1 MTIPANETILAKDD
15 WGDGN
20 LFDQMNRE
28 YYAAY
33 PGNGYDQG
41 LYLNV
46 YDDNFA
52 AITFKVGSSIMNSAF
67 ELSES
72 IFDPNRT
79 QMHITCVYPVSG
91 QYNTLSRALF
101 YVLIVFSLVFRRH
114 VWISIAALGTAMTY
128 SAVSAV
134 HLFALVGSFGFK
146 DPGVLSTESNKDY
159 VDLDIF
165 GIFPILTAA
174 GIMLTPI
181 LMWSNTVRKHHAQP
195 VIVCWGAL
203 IFVALAT
210 CIGVLMRG
218 LGLIGGGAMAINE
231 LPSFA
236 SCIGTPECTNPDTGI
251 LYRDFYQKCECFD
264 FCGVL
269 SPTAAMRA
277 GENMVPFII
286 SNKAE
291 KAANNDDFL
300 KLFVVNL
307 FALAFITIN
316 GAIGVLESFYSQSEV
331 RNGIFR
337 LCNAD
342 LRMWIKVLFEGERQ
356 EHLLNKFGRQSA
368 GLLKTKRKRV
378 RFLFAKAMATM
389 FYLLAILLTVLCPVV
404 FITSVITSEILI
416 QNYPPS
422 EHSDAIG
429 AWGAWVGA
437 ILVIFAAVIEKYSK
451 AWLISL
457 LVLLRAMWHVVKY
470 DKKERQQ
477 RSKKGDGLSVSGR
490 IKDFF
495 KEVGSPFIH
504 GWYSTRRAWWTSK
517 TNMRLFAAWWKNP
530 QKLSQMRGEE
540 LRKQW
545 AVEELKDEGGK
556 PSCMCRMCIR
566 DLEKKL
572 HGEDN
577 TSEAHHNTVLDRAR
591 SLAREKRGRY
601 DIVLE
606 EREVEQR
613 EAYENLHNG
622 PGQPAHGTEMS
633 KMQQAHDDSTQAS
646 TLAYRLGESEESLY
660 DRPTT
665 IPLMSGSR
673 KSVASDPSSPPAIPQ
688 SAMQRPGFQRA
699 ESGRYSPPAIISPA
713 LISPH
718 QGPLPEAALDR
729 RSGYARRDTDQSFGS
744 FAGRRDSD
752 QSPGTFA
759 RRDTEQSTV
768 LLSRRDTEQSIGPVI
783 RRDTD
788 QSMGPIT
795 RRDTDQSI
803 GPITRRDTDMSMTS
817 RPKRK
822 PVPSYIAPEGEE
834 GMSWQRTMSPDQTSP
849 RRDQAGSG
857 S

>member
-33 PGNGYDQG
+33 PGNEADQG

-67 ELSES
+67 ELSET

-79 QMHITCVYPVSG
+79 QMHVSCVYPVSG

-114 VWISIAALGTAMTY
+114 VWISVAALGTAMTY
-128 SAVSAV
+128 AAVSAV
-134 HLFALVGSFGFK
+134 HLFALVGSFRFR
-146 DPGVLSTESNKDY
+146 DPGFVSTESNKDY

-181 LMWSNTVRKHHAQP
+181 LMWSNTVRRHHAQP

-203 IFVALAT
+203 VFVALAT

-218 LGLIGGGAMAINE
+218 LGIINGGTMSINE

-236 SCIGTPECTNPDTGI
+236 SCIKTPECMNLQEGL
-251 LYRDFYQKCECFD
+251 LYRDFYKKCECFD
-264 FCGVL
+264 FCGTL
-269 SPTAAMRA
+269 SPTAAMRS
-277 GENMVPFII
+277 GENMVPFLITGA
-286 SNKAE
+286 NKA
-291 KAANNDDFL
+291 ADNDKFW
-300 KLFVVNL
+300 KLFIVNL

-316 GAIGVLESFYSQSEV
+316 GAIGVLESYYSQSEV
-331 RNGIFR
+331 RNAIFR
-337 LCNAD
+337 VCNAD
-342 LRMWIKVLFEGERQ
+342 LRLWIKVLFEGERQ
-356 EHLLNKFGRQSA
+356 DSFLRQSNRESVRIH
-368 GLLKTKRKRV
+368 KTKRKRV
-378 RFLFAKAMATM
+378 RFLFAKTMATM
-389 FYLLAILLTVLCPVV
+389 FYLLAILLSVLCPVV
-404 FITSVITSEILI
+404 FITSVISSEILI

-422 EHSDAIG
+422 EHSDAVG

-437 ILVIFAAVIEKYSK
+437 ALVILAAVIDRYST
-451 AWLISL
+451 AWLNSI
-457 LVLLRAMWHVVKY
+457 LVVLRAMWRVFKY
-470 DKKERQQ
+470 DKKDRLPAIDE
-477 RSKKGDGLSVSGR
+477 KDDELSVSKR

-495 KEVGSPFIH
+495 KEVASPFIH

-530 QKLSQMRGEE
+530 VLLSQMRGAELREQWDAEE
-540 LRKQW
+540 LS
-545 AVEELKDEGGK
+545 EEHGK
-556 PSCMCRMCIR
+556 PCCICRMCKR
-566 DLEKKL
+566 DLDKKL

-577 TSEAHHNTVLDRAR
+577 TLEANRNTVLDRAR
-591 SLAREKRGRY
+591 TLARKRRGAY
-601 DIVLE
+601 DRV
-606 EREVEQR
+606 VEQR
-613 EAYENLHNG
+613 EAYEILNNG
-622 PGQPAHGTEMS
+622 PGGPVPGAEMS
-633 KMQQAHDDSTQAS
+633 KLQQARDDSTQAS
-646 TLAYRLGESEESLY
+646 TLAHRMGESEESLY

-665 IPLMSGSR
+665 PPLMSGSR
-673 KSVASDPSSPPAIPQ
+673 TSVAYDPSSPPAIPQ

-699 ESGRYSPPAIISPA
+699 ESGPYSPPAVISPA
-713 LISPH
+713 LVSPH
-718 QGPLPEAALDR
+718 QGSLPEAALDR

-752 QSPGTFA
+752 QGAETFA
-759 RRDTEQSTV
+759 RRDTEQSAG
-768 LLSRRDTEQSIGPVI
+768 LLSRRDTDQSTGPVA

-803 GPITRRDTDMSMTS
+803 GPITRRDTDMSMAS
-817 RPKRK
+817 RPRRK